1 MAVAAVEVV
10 EVVVAARGQ
19 NAGARPATESKRAD
33 SRSLSAPASTATA
46 DLNSPSK
53 HYFIKYI

>member
-1 MAVAAVEVV
+1 MVAV

-33 SRSLSAPASTATA
+33 SPSLSAPASTATD
-46 DLNSPSK
+46 DLSGPGG
-53 HYFIKYI
+53 